1 MLPPHLKRPEIG
13 QAQNKSVMQIKSS
26 LFRRKVGD
34 CSMSMKN
41 MCVKRIQKG
50 CLWTILVQ
58 MGSSTV
64 LEWKG
69 VPNQTKIHLRLAQDL
84 RSLDKKASQ
93 DITTAYKCHKRRG
106 LKGNFV
112 YVITPVQC
120 AWRRTLAVKSQ
131 CLHWTKWTW
140 DKVGTARQHGEF
152 EWLVFHHD
160 GNLPQPPA
168 FSNIRGL
175 LGQSKT
181 VQNCNSFPES
191 KRNSCHKKFS
201 KRFPAFQNSEAL
213 KKHHENAMKHCWQ
226 PMPVLHVQKPIIPRL
241 GPCSA
246 RWHGASRKALH
257 A

>member
-1 MLPPHLKRPEIG
+1 MTAPEIG

-26 LFRRKVGD
+26 LLRRKVGD

-41 MCVKRIQKG
+41 ICVKRIQKG

-69 VPNQTKIHLRLAQDL
+69 VPNQTKFHLRLAQDL

-106 LKGNFV
+106 LKGTFVTFV

-140 DKVGTARQHGEF
+140 DKVGTAMQHGESD
-152 EWLVFHHD
+152 WMTGLS
-160 GNLPQPPA
+160 PWWKPPPA
-168 FSNIRGL
+168 SSVFQHPGSPRP
-175 LGQSKT
+175 K
-181 VQNCNSFPES
+181 
-191 KRNSCHKKFS
+191 
-201 KRFPAFQNSEAL
+201 QNSA
-213 KKHHENAMKHCWQ
+213 KQ
-226 PMPVLHVQKPIIPRL
+226 
-241 GPCSA
+241 
-246 RWHGASRKALH
+246 
-257 A
+257 